1 MAIASST
8 YSTVMPMVNKNSNTL
23 EVNCPDDI
31 GVMQTDPVRLRQIVM
46 NLLGNAAKFTEKGTV
61 FLRVSRQ
68 VREGQTWIG
77 FEIRDTG
84 IGISKDQ
91 IDDLFVEFTQAD
103 PSSTRKFG
111 GTGLGLT
118 ISRRLCQLLGGDIF
132 VKSELD
138 VGSTFTIFL
147 PAKVTQKAF
156 PRRRSSDHG

>member
-1 MAIASST
+1 M
-8 YSTVMPMVNKNSNTL
+8 YKPMVKKNSNTL
-23 EVNCPDDI
+23 EVNCPDNI
-31 GVMQTDPVRLRQIVM
+31 GVMQTDPIRLRQIVM

-61 FLRVSRQ
+61 FLKVSKQ
-68 VREGQTWIG
+68 DREGQTWIG

-91 IDDLFVEFTQAD
+91 IGELFVEFTQAD
-103 PSSTRKFG
+103 PSTTRKFS

-132 VKSELD
+132 VKSELN

-156 PRRRSSDHG
+156 PRRRLSDHN